1 MEKEQ
6 NTVELTR
13 AMYKEIKAMN
23 RDQMQQVLTNIYDT
37 KPGMADYM
45 LAVMNQILGSAAVEK
60 EVSETEKVRIREIN
74 EVTVTERYMTIR
86 EWEVNA

>member
-1 MEKEQ
+1 M
-6 NTVELTR
+6 TD
-13 AMYKEIKAMN
+13 N
-23 RDQMQQVLTNIYDT
+23 R
-37 KPGMADYM
+37 PGIADYM
-45 LAVMNQILGSAAVEK
+45 LAVMDQILGSAAVEK

>member
-1 MEKEQ
+1 MSSGTGSRR
-6 NTVELTR
+6 TV
-13 AMYKEIKAMN
+13 IMN
-23 RDQMQQVLTNIYDT
+23 NT

-45 LAVMNQILGSAAVEK
+45 LAVMNQILGTAAVEK